1 MERKSCK
8 FLCDIVKSAEA
19 IETAIRDRTPDD
31 YIQDLYLRLAI
42 ERLFEI
48 IGEALNQMSR
58 IDPETTSSITDYRS
72 IIGLRNV
79 LIHGYARI
87 DNDRVW
93 TIATQRL
100 PLLLREARD
109 LLKKCEES

>member
-1 MERKSCK
+1 MERRSCK
-8 FLCDIVKSAEA
+8 FLYDIVRSAEA
-19 IETAIRDRTPDD
+19 IQTATYGRTFGE
-31 YIQDLYLRLAI
+31 YQRDLYFRLAI

-58 IDPETTSSITDYRS
+58 IDPETAYGITDYRS

-93 TIATQRL
+93 TIANQQL
-100 PLLLREARD
+100 PLLLSEARG
-109 LLKKCEES
+109 LLEKCEEL